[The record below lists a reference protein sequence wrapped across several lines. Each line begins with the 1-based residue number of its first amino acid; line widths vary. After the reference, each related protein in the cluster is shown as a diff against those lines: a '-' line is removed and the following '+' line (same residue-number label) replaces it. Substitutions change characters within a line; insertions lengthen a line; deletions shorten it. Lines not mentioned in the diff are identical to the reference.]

1 MLFYLV
7 GLVHKAQAFLG
18 QIVREK
24 MRSDLK
30 LRAAALAVVAALAL
44 SACGGDSSSESNQAN
59 EELIAPPVQEVE
71 ASGAFNTPVK
81 IASGVSF
88 TLSAPTGFKPGKFAA
103 GQLPGQRYQQFK
115 VDINNGST
123 TAVDLATLIV
133 TGKTTSGVC
142 VDVFDGDNGMEG
154 APQEPLAA
162 GKSISFNWGLS
173 CDGKSGEDLS
183 LILSNE
189 GIAIIEVTGKL
200 A

>member
-1 MLFYLV
+1 
-7 GLVHKAQAFLG
+7 
-18 QIVREK
+18 
-24 MRSDLK
+24 MRSEFK
-30 LRAAALAVVAALAL
+30 LLAAALAVVATLAL
-44 SACGGDSSSESNQAN
+44 SACGGDSSSDSAQSS
-59 EELIAPPVQEVE
+59 EELINAPVQEVE

-81 IASGVSF
+81 IASGVAF
-88 TLSAPTGFKPGKFAA
+88 TLSEPTGFKPGKFAA

-123 TAVDLATLIV
+123 AAVDLATLIV
-133 TGKTTSGVC
+133 AGKTTTGVC

-162 GKSISFNWGLS
+162 GQSISFNWGLS

-189 GIAIIEVTGKL
+189 GVAIIEVTGKL

>member
-1 MLFYLV
+1 
-7 GLVHKAQAFLG
+7 
-18 QIVREK
+18 
-24 MRSDLK
+24 MRSKRKIRLA
-30 LRAAALAVVAALAL
+30 AAALASTLLL
-44 SACGGDSSSESNQAN
+44 SACGGGSDTASTESN

-88 TLSAPTGFKPGKFAA
+88 TLSEPTGFKPGKFAA

-123 TAVDLATLIV
+123 AAVDLATLIV
-133 TGKTTSGVC
+133 AGKTTTGVC

-189 GIAIIEVTGKL
+189 GVAIIEVTGKL